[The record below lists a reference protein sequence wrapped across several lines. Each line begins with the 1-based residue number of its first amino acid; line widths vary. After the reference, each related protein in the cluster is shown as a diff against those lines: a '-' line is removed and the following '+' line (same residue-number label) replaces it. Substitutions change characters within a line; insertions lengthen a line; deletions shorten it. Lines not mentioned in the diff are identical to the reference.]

1 MKKGIIFDKS
11 KKVFPM
17 IVMAIGIVLAL
28 ALQIMRLN
36 IVAIVN
42 VAFMCIT
49 VAVMMLGIFIFKKL
63 YVWNFITYGIN
74 ALSIVLYYTIWGAD
88 AGFGAWLSGG
98 KAGWKSVEH
107 ALVSGADNFNF
118 FVRLGGNLLL
128 LLPCIIM
135 FTALLIVGKKQWE
148 KKGAHV
154 IVTSIISVLLA
165 GTSAF
170 YVITMN
176 YRSEPNVERLW
187 DGHNDYLDGVDE
199 VSKGKPNVLFI
210 MMDDLGWGDIS
221 LNGAIYDTPN
231 IDRIGEEGVN
241 FDNFYSS
248 YSVCSPAR
256 FSLMTGRYPFR
267 GYADNVIYPTF
278 DTLSP
283 FASTRIF
290 NSIEMGN
297 NCDGM
302 LGDEITIAEVF
313 QNAGYNTGA
322 FGKWHLGDYGEYLP
336 TNQGFDYFYGSHH
349 VNDMTPFYH
358 VAEEN
363 GEYEIAHGID
373 EMFVDGKKDQSKL
386 SEWIH
391 EEINDW
397 ITDKV
402 TNSDEPFFAY
412 YATPWPH
419 GPVFAGDDFD
429 GTSGMGT
436 YVDCVTE
443 FDYYLGELFN
453 TLEELGV
460 MDDTIIVFTSDN
472 GPALEGSTGEL
483 RGGKYL
489 AYEAGQKVPF
499 MIKWANNNG
508 LWEAGTTRKQ
518 SSVLADMFP
527 TLIELCGIT
536 GNGGTANYLPTDRT
550 IDGVSMLPVLKNDT
564 AIHNEDHPI
573 LHMKREKL
581 KALQYTMKTDDVLA
595 REEYKDYTYPVLT
608 ENDYV
613 TFKYFRK
620 MQNDN
625 PAFFDKT
632 RKNWLFVLNDDKS
645 ESYNRTST
653 YPTIAE
659 ELNEKMDEVM
669 KNFKENRR
677 GINYDYY
684 NDAK

>member
-1 MKKGIIFDKS
+1 MKKGIIYDNSAKP
-11 KKVFPM
+11 FPLIIM
-17 IVMAIGIVLAL
+17 IAGIVLAL
-28 ALQIMRLN
+28 ALNIMRLN
-36 IVAIVN
+36 ILAVVN
-42 VAFMCIT
+42 VGFMCI
-49 VAVMMLGIFIFKKL
+49 VSALIILGLLIFKKL
-63 YVWNFITYGIN
+63 YLGLFAGYGFSG
-74 ALSIVLYYTIWGAD
+74 LGIVLYYTIWGTD
-88 AGFGAWLSGG
+88 AGFGAFSSG
-98 KAGWKSVEH
+98 KAGWSSVEN
-107 ALVSGADNFNF
+107 ALFSGADNYNIL
-118 FVRLGGNLLL
+118 VRLGGNLLL
-128 LLPCIIM
+128 ILPCIIAL
-135 FTALLIVGKKQWE
+135 FTLFFVGKKHFHNR
-148 KKGAHV
+148 GAHF
-154 IVTSIISVLLA
+154 IVTTLLSIFLA
-165 GTSAF
+165 GTSVF
-170 YVITMN
+170 YVLTMN
-176 YRSEPNVERLW
+176 LRSQPNVDRLW
-187 DGHNDYLDGVDE
+187 EGHDDYLNKVDKNTE
-199 VSKGKPNVLFI
+199 NKPNVLFI

-231 IDRIGEEGVN
+231 IDSIGEDGVN

-267 GYADNVIYPTF
+267 GYADNVIYPTV

-297 NCDGM
+297 NADGM

-313 QNAGYNTGA
+313 QKAGYNTGA

-349 VNDMTPFYH
+349 VNDMTPFYY
-358 VAEEN
+358 VEEEN
-363 GEYEIAHGID
+363 GEYEIVHGTD
-373 EMFVDGKKDQSKL
+373 EFFKDGKKDQSQA

-391 EEINDW
+391 ESINDW
-397 ITDKV
+397 ITDAV

-453 TLEELGV
+453 TLEELDV
-460 MDDTIIVFTSDN
+460 MDDTIIIFTSDN

-499 MIKWANNNG
+499 MIKWNNNNG
-508 LWEAGTTRKQ
+508 LWGSGTTRQQ
-518 SSVLADMFP
+518 SAVLADMFP

-536 GNGGTANYLPTDRT
+536 DNNGKSNYLPTDRT
-550 IDGVSMLPVLKNDT
+550 IDGVSMLPILKDDT
-564 AIHNEDHPI
+564 AIHTEEHPI

-581 KALQYTMKTDDVLA
+581 KAIQYTMTTDEVLG

-608 ENDYV
+608 ENEYI

-632 RKNWLFVLNDDKS
+632 RKNWLYVLTDDKG
-645 ESYNRTST
+645 ENYNRTST

-659 ELNEKMDEVM
+659 ELNQKMTDVM
-669 KNFKENRR
+669 DDFKANRR
-677 GINYDYY
+677 GINHDYY
-684 NDAK
+684 KNF

>member
-1 MKKGIIFDKS
+1 MS
-11 KKVFPM
+11 
-17 IVMAIGIVLAL
+17 
-28 ALQIMRLN
+28 
-36 IVAIVN
+36 
-42 VAFMCIT
+42 
-49 VAVMMLGIFIFKKL
+49 
-63 YVWNFITYGIN
+63 
-74 ALSIVLYYTIWGAD
+74 
-88 AGFGAWLSGG
+88 G
-98 KAGWKSVEH
+98 KAGWSTLENTLT
-107 ALVSGADNFNF
+107 AGNDNFNF
-118 FVRLGGNLLL
+118 FVRLGGNILII
-128 LLPCIIM
+128 LPCIL
-135 FTALLIVGKKQWE
+135 ALLALFFVGKKQFE

-154 IVTSIISVLLA
+154 VITSIISLILA
-165 GTSAF
+165 ATSSF

-176 YRSEPNVERLW
+176 LRSTPNVDRLW
-187 DGHNDYLDGVDE
+187 EGHDDYLNKVDKNTE
-199 VSKGKPNVLFI
+199 NKPNVLFI
-210 MMDDLGWGDIS
+210 LMDDLGWADVSINGGDF
-221 LNGAIYDTPN
+221 ATPN

-358 VAEEN
+358 VQEEN
-363 GEYEIAHGID
+363 GEYEIVHGVD
-373 EMFVDGKKDQSKL
+373 EMFVEGKKDQSKL

-391 EEINDW
+391 GEISDW

-402 TNSDEPFFAY
+402 KNSDEPFFAY

-429 GTSGMGT
+429 GTTGMGT

-483 RGGKYL
+483 RGGKYT

-499 MIKWANNNG
+499 MIKWTNNGG

-527 TLIELCGIT
+527 TLIDLCGIT
-536 GNGGTANYLPTDRT
+536 GNNGQKNYLPADRT
-550 IDGVSMLPVLKNDT
+550 IDGVSMMPVLTKDT

-573 LHMKREKL
+573 LHMKRENL
-581 KALQYTMKTDDVLA
+581 KAIQYTVSTTDVLN
-595 REEYKDYTYPVLT
+595 REEYKDYKYPVLIDN
-608 ENDYV
+608 EFV

-632 RKNWLFVLNDDKS
+632 RKNWLFILNDDVS

-653 YPTIAE
+653 YPEIAKE
-659 ELNEKMDEVM
+659 MNEKMDEVM
-669 KNFKENRR
+669 NNFKANRR

-684 NDAK
+684 NNL

>member
-1 MKKGIIFDKS
+1 MKKGIVYDNS
-11 KKVFPM
+11 KKAFPI
-17 IVMAIGIVLAL
+17 IVMVIGFVLAI
-28 ALQIMRLN
+28 ALQVLRLN
-36 IVAIVN
+36 LLAVVN
-42 VAFMCIT
+42 VGYMCIV
-49 VAVMMLGIFIFKKL
+49 VALIMLGILIFKKL
-63 YVWNFITYGIN
+63 YLWNFIGYL
-74 ALSIVLYYTIWGAD
+74 ASAVSIVMYYTIWGAD
-88 AGFGAWLSGG
+88 AGFGAFSSG
-98 KAGWKSVEH
+98 KAGWNSVKN
-107 ALVSGADNFNF
+107 ALFSGADNYNF
-118 FVRLGGNLLL
+118 FVRLGGNILLI
-128 LLPCIIM
+128 LPCII
-135 FTALLIVGKKQWE
+135 ALVLLFKVGKKQFN
-148 KKGAHV
+148 KKGTRFA
-154 IVTSIISVLLA
+154 VTTLLSLFLA
-165 GTSAF
+165 GTTVF
-170 YVITMN
+170 YVLTMN
-176 YRSEPNVERLW
+176 LRSQPNVDRLW
-187 DGHNDYLDGVDE
+187 EGHDDYLKKVDKNTE
-199 VSKGKPNVLFI
+199 SKPNVLFI

-221 LNGAIYDTPN
+221 LNGAIYNTPN
-231 IDRIGEEGVN
+231 IDSIGEDGVN

-267 GYADNVIYPTF
+267 GYADNVIYPTV

-297 NCDGM
+297 NADGM

-349 VNDMTPFYH
+349 VNDMTPFYY
-358 VAEEN
+358 VEEEN
-363 GEYEIAHGID
+363 GEYEIVHGTD
-373 EMFVDGKKDQSKL
+373 EFFKDGKKDQSQA

-391 EEINDW
+391 QSINDW
-397 ITDKV
+397 ITEQV

-499 MIKWANNNG
+499 MIKWNNNNG
-508 LWEAGTTRKQ
+508 LWEPGTTREQ
-518 SSVLADMFP
+518 SATLVDMFP

-536 GNGGTANYLPTDRT
+536 GNNGEANYLPADRT
-550 IDGVSMLPVLKNDT
+550 IDGVSILPVLKDDT
-564 AIHNEDHPI
+564 AIHTEEHPI

-581 KALQYTMKTDDVLA
+581 KAIQYTMTTDEVLG
-595 REEYKDYTYPVLT
+595 REEYKDYKYPVLT
-608 ENDYV
+608 ENDYI

-632 RKNWLFVLNDDKS
+632 RKNWLYVLTDDKG
-645 ESYNRTST
+645 ENYNRTST
-653 YPTIAE
+653 YPTIAK
-659 ELNEKMDEVM
+659 ELNQKMTDVM
-669 KNFKENRR
+669 KDFKANRR
-677 GINYDYY
+677 GINQDYY
-684 NDAK
+684 NNL

>member
-11 KKVFPM
+11 KKAFP
-17 IVMAIGIVLAL
+17 IILMAIGIVLAL

-42 VAFMCIT
+42 VAYMCIT

-63 YVWNFITYGIN
+63 YIWNFISYGAN
-74 ALSIVLYYTIWGAD
+74 ALSIVLYYAIWGAD

-98 KAGWKSVEH
+98 KAGWKSIEH
-107 ALVSGADNFNF
+107 ALVSGADSANF
-118 FVRLGGNLLL
+118 FIRLGGNLLL
-128 LLPCIIM
+128 ILPCAI
-135 FTALLIVGKKQWE
+135 FFFALLIVGKKQFE

-154 IVTSIISVLLA
+154 VITSIISVLLA

-176 YRSEPNVERLW
+176 YRSQPNVERLW

-199 VSKGKPNVLFI
+199 ESKGKPNVLFI

-363 GEYEIAHGID
+363 GEYEIVHGID

-386 SEWIH
+386 SKWIH

-397 ITDKV
+397 ITDTV

-508 LWEAGTTRKQ
+508 LWEEGTTRKQ

-536 GNGGTANYLPTDRT
+536 GNGGTANYLPADRT

-581 KALQYTMKTDDVLA
+581 KALQYTMTTDEVLA

-669 KNFKENRR
+669 KDFKENRR

-684 NDAK
+684 KDAK

>member
-1 MKKGIIFDKS
+1 MKKGIVYDNS
-11 KKVFPM
+11 KKAFPI
-17 IVMAIGIVLAL
+17 IVMVIGFVLAI
-28 ALQIMRLN
+28 ALQVLRLN
-36 IVAIVN
+36 LLAVVN
-42 VAFMCIT
+42 VGYMCIV
-49 VAVMMLGIFIFKKL
+49 VALIMLGILIFKKL
-63 YVWNFITYGIN
+63 YLWNFIGYL
-74 ALSIVLYYTIWGAD
+74 ASAVSIVMYYTIWGAD
-88 AGFGAWLSGG
+88 AGFGAFSSG
-98 KAGWKSVEH
+98 KAGWNSVKN
-107 ALVSGADNFNF
+107 ALFSGADNYNF
-118 FVRLGGNLLL
+118 FVRLGGNILLI
-128 LLPCIIM
+128 LPCII
-135 FTALLIVGKKQWE
+135 ALVLLFKVGKKQFN
-148 KKGAHV
+148 KKGTRFA
-154 IVTSIISVLLA
+154 VTTLLSLFLA
-165 GTSAF
+165 GTTVF
-170 YVITMN
+170 YVLTMN
-176 YRSEPNVERLW
+176 LRSQPNVDRLW
-187 DGHNDYLDGVDE
+187 EGHDDYLNKVDKNTE
-199 VSKGKPNVLFI
+199 SKPNVLFI

-221 LNGAIYDTPN
+221 LNGAIYNTPN
-231 IDRIGEEGVN
+231 IDSIGEDGVN

-267 GYADNVIYPTF
+267 GYADNVIYPTV

-297 NCDGM
+297 NADGM

-349 VNDMTPFYH
+349 VNDMTPFYY
-358 VAEEN
+358 VEEEN
-363 GEYEIAHGID
+363 GEYEIVHGTD
-373 EMFVDGKKDQSKL
+373 EFFKDGKKDQSQA

-391 EEINDW
+391 QSINDW

-472 GPALEGSTGEL
+472 GPALEGSTGDL

-499 MIKWANNNG
+499 MIKWNNNNG
-508 LWEAGTTRKQ
+508 LWEAGTSREQ
-518 SSVLADMFP
+518 SAVLADMFP

-536 GNGGTANYLPTDRT
+536 GNNGEKNYLPADRT
-550 IDGVSMLPVLKNDT
+550 IDGVSMVPVLKDDT

-581 KALQYTMKTDDVLA
+581 KAIQYTMTTDEILG
-595 REEYKDYTYPVLT
+595 REEYKDYKYPVLT
-608 ENDYV
+608 ENDYI

-632 RKNWLFVLNDDKS
+632 RKNWLYVLTDDKG
-645 ESYNRTST
+645 ENYNRTST

-659 ELNEKMDEVM
+659 ELNQKMTDVM
-669 KNFKENRR
+669 KDFKANRR
-677 GINYDYY
+677 GINQEYY
-684 NDAK
+684 NNL

>member
-1 MKKGIIFDKS
+1 MKNGITFDKS

-17 IVMAIGIVLAL
+17 ILTAISIVLAL
-28 ALQIMRLN
+28 SLLIMRLN
-36 IVAIVN
+36 IVAVVN
-42 VAFMCIT
+42 VAFMCI
-49 VAVMMLGIFIFKKL
+49 VSAIIILGIFIFKKL
-63 YVWNFITYGIN
+63 YIWNFIGYGIN
-74 ALSIVLYYTIWGAD
+74 ALAIVLYFSIWGAD
-88 AGFGAWLSGG
+88 AGFGAFTSG
-98 KAGWKSVEH
+98 KVGWSSLENGLF
-107 ALVSGADNFNF
+107 AGADNYNF
-118 FVRLGGNLLL
+118 FVRLGGNLLII
-128 LLPCIIM
+128 LPCIILLA
-135 FTALLIVGKKQWE
+135 ALFFVGKKQFR
-148 KKGAHV
+148 KKGLHSV
-154 IVTSIISVLLA
+154 VTSAISILLA

-176 YRSEPNVERLW
+176 LRAVPNVDRLW
-187 DGHNDYLDGVDE
+187 EGHNDYLKNVDKVTE
-199 VSKGKPNVLFI
+199 GKPNVLFI
-210 MMDDLGWGDIS
+210 LMDDLGYGDIS

-231 IDRIGEEGVN
+231 IDSIGEDGVT
-241 FDNFYSS
+241 FDNFYSG

-267 GYADNVIYPTF
+267 GYADNVIYPTVQ
-278 DTLSP
+278 TLSP
-283 FASTRIF
+283 LATTRIF

-297 NCDGM
+297 NADGM

-349 VNDMTPFYH
+349 VNDMTPFYY
-358 VAEEN
+358 VEEEN
-363 GEYEIAHGID
+363 GEYEIVRSID
-373 EMFVDGKKDQSKL
+373 EFFKDGKKDQSEATKL
-386 SEWIH
+386 IH
-391 EEINDW
+391 NSINDW
-397 ITDKV
+397 ITEQV
-402 TNSDEPFFAY
+402 TTSDEPFFAY
-412 YATPWPH
+412 YSTPWPH
-419 GPVFAGDDFD
+419 APVFAGDDFD
-429 GTSGMGT
+429 GTSGLGT

-499 MIKWANNNG
+499 MIKWTNNG
-508 LWEAGTTRKQ
+508 GVWDAGTKRTQ
-518 SSVLADMFP
+518 SAVLPDMFP
-527 TLIELCGIT
+527 TLIDLCGIT
-536 GNGGTANYLPTDRT
+536 GNNGTEHYLPYDRD
-550 IDGVSMLPVLKNDT
+550 IDGVSILPILRDDT
-564 AIHNEDHPI
+564 AIHTEEHPI
-573 LHMKREKL
+573 LHMKREEL
-581 KALQYTMKTDDVLA
+581 KSIQYTMTTAEVLG
-595 REEYKDYTYPVLT
+595 REEYKDYDYPVLT
-608 ENDYV
+608 ENEYV

-632 RKNWLFVLNDDKS
+632 RKNWLYVLSDDKG
-645 ESYNRTST
+645 ENYNRTST

-659 ELNEKMDEVM
+659 ELNEKMTEVM
-669 KNFKENRR
+669 ENLKSNRR

-684 NDAK
+684 KNS

>member
-1 MKKGIIFDKS
+1 MKKGIVFDKS

-28 ALQIMRLN
+28 ALLIMRLN
-36 IVAIVN
+36 IVAVVN
-42 VAFMCIT
+42 VAFMCVV
-49 VAVMMLGIFIFKKL
+49 VALMMLGIFIFKKL
-63 YVWNFITYGIN
+63 YIWNFITYAIN
-74 ALSIVLYYTIWGAD
+74 GLAIVLYFSIWGAD
-88 AGFGAWLSGG
+88 AGFGAFMSG
-98 KAGWKSVEH
+98 KAGWSTLENTLT
-107 ALVSGADNFNF
+107 AGNDNFNF
-118 FVRLGGNLLL
+118 FVRLGGNILII
-128 LLPCIIM
+128 LPCVL
-135 FTALLIVGKKQWE
+135 ALLALYFVGKKQFE

-154 IVTSIISVLLA
+154 VITSIISLILA
-165 GTSAF
+165 ATSSF

-176 YRSEPNVERLW
+176 LRSEPNVDRLW
-187 DGHNDYLDGVDE
+187 EGHDDYLNKVDKNTE
-199 VSKGKPNVLFI
+199 NKPNVLFI
-210 MMDDLGWGDIS
+210 LMDDLGWADVSINGGDF
-221 LNGAIYDTPN
+221 ATPN

-358 VAEEN
+358 VQEEN
-363 GEYEIAHGID
+363 GEYEIVHGVD
-373 EMFVDGKKDQSKL
+373 EMFVEGKKDQSKL

-391 EEINDW
+391 GEINDW

-429 GTSGMGT
+429 GTTGMGT

-483 RGGKYL
+483 RGGKYM

-499 MIKWANNNG
+499 MIKWTNNG
-508 LWEAGTTRKQ
+508 GLWDAGSTRKQ

-527 TLIELCGIT
+527 TLIDLCGIT
-536 GNGGTANYLPTDRT
+536 GNNGQKSYLPADRT
-550 IDGVSMLPVLKNDT
+550 IDGVSMLPVLTEDT
-564 AIHNEDHPI
+564 AIHNENHPI

-581 KALQYTMKTDDVLA
+581 KAIQYTVSTTDVLN
-595 REEYKDYTYPVLT
+595 REEYKDYKYPVLIDN
-608 ENDYV
+608 EFV

-632 RKNWLFVLNDDKS
+632 RKNWLFILNDDIS

-653 YPTIAE
+653 YPEIAKE
-659 ELNEKMDEVM
+659 MNEKMDEVM
-669 KNFKENRR
+669 DNFKANRR

-684 NDAK
+684 NEL

>member
-1 MKKGIIFDKS
+1 MKKGILFDKS

-17 IVMAIGIVLAL
+17 IIAAIGVILAL
-28 ALQIMRLN
+28 ALLIMRLN
-36 IVAIVN
+36 LLAVVN
-42 VAFMCIT
+42 VAYMCIV
-49 VAVMMLGIFIFKKL
+49 VALTMLGIFIFKKL
-63 YVWNFITYGIN
+63 YVWNFIGYGISGL
-74 ALSIVLYYTIWGAD
+74 AIVLYYAIWGAD
-88 AGFGAWLSGG
+88 AGFGAFTSGL
-98 KAGWKSVEH
+98 AGWSSAEH
-107 ALVSGADNFNF
+107 PLFSGADDYNF
-118 FVRLGGNLLL
+118 FVRLGGNLLII
-128 LLPCIIM
+128 LPCIIAVVVLFM
-135 FTALLIVGKKQWE
+135 AGRKQWQ
-148 KKGAHV
+148 KKGAQV
-154 IVTSIISVLLA
+154 IVTSLLSILLA
-165 GTSAF
+165 GTTVL
-170 YVITMN
+170 YVLTMN
-176 YRSEPNVERLW
+176 LRSQPNVDRLW
-187 DGHNDYLDGVDE
+187 EGHDDYLNGIDKNT
-199 VSKGKPNVLFI
+199 SGKPNVLFV

-231 IDRIGEEGVN
+231 IDSIGEDGVA

-267 GYADNVIYPTF
+267 GYADNVIYPTV
-278 DTLSP
+278 DSTSK

-297 NCDGM
+297 NADGM

-349 VNDMTPFYH
+349 VNDMTPFYY
-358 VAEEN
+358 VEEEA
-363 GEYEIAHGID
+363 GEYEIVRGTD
-373 EMFVDGKKDQSKL
+373 EFFKDGKKDQSEASAL
-386 SEWIH
+386 IH
-391 EEINDW
+391 NSINDW

-419 GPVFAGDDFD
+419 GPVFAGDDWD

-453 TLEELGV
+453 TLEDLGV

-499 MIKWANNNG
+499 MIKWTNNG
-508 LWEAGTTRKQ
+508 GLWDAGTTREQ
-518 SSVLADMFP
+518 SSVLADIFP
-527 TLIELCGIT
+527 TLIDLCGIT
-536 GNGGTANYLPTDRT
+536 VNGNKNSLPADRI
-550 IDGVSMLPVLKNDT
+550 IDGVSMLPVLQNDT
-564 AIHNEDHPI
+564 AIHTEEHPI

-581 KALQYTMKTDDVLA
+581 KAIQYTLETEDVLA
-595 REEYKDYTYPVLT
+595 REEYADYEYPVLT
-608 ENDYV
+608 ENEYV

-632 RKNWLFVLNDDKS
+632 RKNWLFVLTDDKG
-645 ESYNRTST
+645 ENYNRTST

-659 ELNEKMDEVM
+659 ELNEKMTEVM
-669 KNFKENRR
+669 KDFKANRR
-677 GINYDYY
+677 GMIKEYYDQF
-684 NDAK
+684 

>member
-11 KKVFPM
+11 VKVFP
-17 IVMAIGIVLAL
+17 IILMAIGIVLAL

-42 VAFMCIT
+42 VAYMCIT

-63 YVWNFITYGIN
+63 YMWNFISYGVN

-88 AGFGAWLSGG
+88 AGFGAFLSGG
-98 KAGWKSVEH
+98 KAGWKSIEH
-107 ALVSGADNFNF
+107 ALVSGADNANLLI
-118 FVRLGGNLLL
+118 RLGGNLLL
-128 LLPCIIM
+128 ILPCAI
-135 FTALLIVGKKQWE
+135 FFFALLIVGKKRFE

-154 IVTSIISVLLA
+154 VVTSIISVLLA
-165 GTSAF
+165 ATSAF

-187 DGHNDYLDGVDE
+187 DGHNDYLNGVDKE
-199 VSKGKPNVLFI
+199 SKGKPNVLFI

-349 VNDMTPFYH
+349 VNDMTPFYY
-358 VAEEN
+358 VEEEN
-363 GEYEIAHGID
+363 GEYEIVHGID

-391 EEINDW
+391 ESINDW
-397 ITDKV
+397 VTDKV

-499 MIKWANNNG
+499 MIKWANNSG

-536 GNGGTANYLPTDRT
+536 GNGGTKNYLPTDRT
-550 IDGVSMLPVLKNDT
+550 IDGVSMVPVLKNDT
-564 AIHNEDHPI
+564 ATHDENHPI

-581 KALQYTMKTDDVLA
+581 KALQYTMKTDDVLS
-595 REEYKDYTYPVLT
+595 RDEYKDYTYPILT
-608 ENDYV
+608 DNEYV

-669 KNFKENRR
+669 KNFKNNRR

-684 NDAK
+684 K